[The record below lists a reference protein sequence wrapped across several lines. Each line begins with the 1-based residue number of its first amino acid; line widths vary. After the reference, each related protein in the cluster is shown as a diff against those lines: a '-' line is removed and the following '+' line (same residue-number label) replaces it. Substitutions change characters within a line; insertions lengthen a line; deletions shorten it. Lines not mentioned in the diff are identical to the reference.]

1 MTVTPAPKSKRPV
14 VLLVDDFEDSRD
26 MYGDYLGFHGFRVE
40 EARNGKEA
48 IEKAT
53 ELLPDAI
60 LMDLSMPIMDG
71 WEATRRLKADH
82 RTKHIPIMALTGH
95 ALSGFSESAR
105 KAGCDAVVTKPCL
118 PAELMEEIRR
128 LLEANRRKGK
138 RD

>member
-1 MTVTPAPKSKRPV
+1 M
-14 VLLVDDFEDSRD
+14 VLLVDDFEDSRA
-26 MYGDYLGFHGFRVE
+26 MYGDYLGFHGFRIE

-60 LMDLSMPIMDG
+60 LMDLSMPIVDG
-71 WEATRRLKADH
+71 WEATRRLKADS
-82 RTKHIPIMALTGH
+82 RTRHIPIMALTGH
-95 ALSGFSESAR
+95 ALSGYAESAR

-118 PAELMEEIRR
+118 PADLMEEVRR
-128 LLEANRRKGK
+128 LLDTNNRRKAK

>member
-1 MTVTPAPKSKRPV
+1 ML
-14 VLLVDDFEDSRD
+14 LLVDDFEDSRE
-26 MYGDYLGFHGFRVE
+26 MYGDYLGFHGFLVE
-40 EARNGKEA
+40 EAKNGKEA
-48 IEKAT
+48 IQKAT

-71 WEATRRLKADH
+71 WEATRLLKADS

-95 ALSGFSESAR
+95 ALSGYSESAR

-118 PAELMEEIRR
+118 PADLMEEVHR
-128 LLEANRRKGK
+128 LLDANRRKAK